1 VRIDHVLL
9 AASDLDLT
17 AARLREL
24 YGLASV
30 PGGAH
35 PHWGTA
41 NRIVALGGP
50 YLEIIGVTDPA
61 VAAENPLGRW
71 VRDATA
77 DGDAL
82 AGLMVEPD
90 DFDQV
95 CTRLSLTPMPGQR
108 IRPDGDVLSWRL
120 AGLPES
126 MSRTWPCFIS
136 WDNRDPAFDGDAGV
150 GASGIANLR
159 LGGDADEIA
168 RWLGGDV
175 PGLELVGGRPGVR
188 QLTIATRGGDVVL
201 LERPF
206 ASVDG

>member
-9 AASDLDLT
+9 AASDLDAT
-17 AARLREL
+17 AGRLL
-24 YGLASV
+24 DAYGLASV

-35 PHWGTA
+35 PQWGTA

-50 YLEIIGVTDPA
+50 YLEIIGVTNQA
-61 VAAENPLGRW
+61 LAAENPLGRW

-77 DGDAL
+77 DGDVL

-95 CTRLSLTPMPGQR
+95 CSRLSLMPTSGER
-108 IRPDGDVLSWRL
+108 IRPDGDALSWRL
-120 AGLPES
+120 AGLAES

-150 GASGIANLR
+150 GASGIADLQ

-168 RWLGGDV
+168 AWLGGDV
-175 PGLELVGGRPGVR
+175 PGLTLIGGRPGMR
-188 QLTIATRGGDVVL
+188 QLTIATRDGDVVL
-201 LERPF
+201 PERPF